1 MAFTLVIIARPE
13 SDDTKRDAWETFSGH
28 LQPADF
34 KDVEGVFC
42 IGFNAWIFNT
52 AIAMPPFATV
62 VAGAKLEE
70 LQLHV
75 MHLNDLTLRV
85 ESSPKSVALETFL
98 KTS

>member
-1 MAFTLVIIARPE
+1 
-13 SDDTKRDAWETFSGH
+13 
-28 LQPADF
+28 
-34 KDVEGVFC
+34 VFC

-85 ESSPKSVALETFL
+85 ESSPKSVALETF
-98 KTS
+98 

>member
-13 SDDTKRDAWETFSGH
+13 RDETKRDAWETFSGH

-34 KDVEGVFC
+34 TGVEGVFC

-62 VAGAKLEE
+62 VAGAKLED

-75 MHLNDLTLRV
+75 MHLNQTLRV